1 MASIRKRTLPS
12 GKAVWLAGY
21 IDSGGKRR
29 FKQFD
34 RKRDAD
40 AFLTRAKAEVASG
53 THVPDRQA
61 STVND
66 AYALL
71 ISALEA
77 DKAAGATLHNYRVY
91 YGGHVKPFLGAR
103 LLPKLH
109 PADVGDWLEQ
119 LKTEGRTD
127 DTCRRAR
134 IVLGAVFDEAIRRRL
149 AHANPVRSLRSRRK
163 TRRAEIRE
171 VEETIRIPE
180 REVVRSMLAAAADTD
195 ALFLIARERSGEG
208 ARVVEVQRVSAEHPI
223 RQARAFRARHPE
235 VAVETFRPTSWL
247 RPLLATMA
255 LAGLRI
261 GEARGLSWAS
271 VEPEHLQVR
280 EGVDRYNVRDTVKTA
295 AALRSVPIGPQ
306 LATILANWRAR
317 TAGEGGLVFPSETG
331 TPIGY
336 PNIVNR
342 QLSPLQVAL
351 GIVAAD
357 GSPRWTAHSFR
368 HFAVSLW
375 IDEGAKIGQ
384 VSEWAGHESPEFTQR
399 VYGHLF
405 KAGRTD
411 RRAVTAGEL
420 SVLGAIE
427 PATPTQHGNDNALK
441 NGASAT
447 A

>member
-1 MASIRKRTLPS
+1 
-12 GKAVWLAGY
+12 
-21 IDSGGKRR
+21 
-29 FKQFD
+29 
-34 RKRDAD
+34 
-40 AFLTRAKAEVASG
+40 
-53 THVPDRQA
+53 
-61 STVND
+61 
-66 AYALL
+66 
-71 ISALEA
+71 
-77 DKAAGATLHNYRVY
+77 
-91 YGGHVKPFLGAR
+91 
-103 LLPKLH
+103 
-109 PADVGDWLEQ
+109 
-119 LKTEGRTD
+119 
-127 DTCRRAR
+127 
-134 IVLGAVFDEAIRRRL
+134 VLGAIFDEAIRRRL
-149 AHANPVRSLRSRRK
+149 AYANPVRSLRSRRK

-171 VEETIRIPE
+171 VEETVRIPE
-180 REVVRSMLAAAADTD
+180 RDVVRAMLAAAADTD
-195 ALFLIARERSGEG
+195 ALFLIAREQTGTGHRTI
-208 ARVVEVQRVSAEHPI
+208 EVQRVPAEHPI
-223 RQARAFRARHPE
+223 RAARAFRARHPGIE
-235 VAVETFRPTSWL
+235 VETFRPTPWL

-261 GEARGLSWAS
+261 GEARGLAWAR

-295 AALRSVPIGPQ
+295 AALRGVPIGPQ
-306 LATILANWRAR
+306 LAMILANWRAV
-317 TAGEGGLVFPSETG
+317 TGAADGLVFPSEAG

-342 QLSPLQVAL
+342 QLAPLQVTL

-411 RRAVTAGEL
+411 RRAITAGEL

-441 NGASAT
+441 NSSAAT
-447 A
+447 V

>member
-12 GKAVWLAGY
+12 GKVKWLAAYTDGA
-21 IDSGGKRR
+21 GQRR
-29 FKQFD
+29 FKQFET
-34 RKRDAD
+34 RKAAD
-40 AFLTRAKAEVASG
+40 AFMVRVRSEVAAGS
-53 THVPDRQA
+53 HVPDRAA
-61 STVND
+61 STVD
-66 AYALL
+66 QAYALL
-71 ISALEA
+71 IAALEA
-77 DKAAGATLHNYRVY
+77 DQAAGATLHNYRVY

-109 PADVGDWLEQ
+109 PADVGDWLER
-119 LKTEGRTD
+119 LKVEGRTD

-134 IVLGAVFDEAIRRRL
+134 IVLGAIFDEAIRRRL
-149 AHANPVRSLRSRRK
+149 AHANPVRSLRGRRK

-180 REVVRSMLAAAADTD
+180 RGVVRAMLAAAADTE

-208 ARVVEVQRVSAEHPI
+208 FRVVEVQRVSAEHPI

-235 VAVETFRPTSWL
+235 MAVETFRPTSWL

-280 EGVDRYNVRDTVKTA
+280 EGIDRYNVRDTVKTA

-342 QLSPLQVAL
+342 QLGPLQIAL

-441 NGASAT
+441 NGTSAT

>member
-1 MASIRKRTLPS
+1 MLPS
-12 GKAVWLAGY
+12 GKVKWLAAYSDNVGQ
-21 IDSGGKRR
+21 RR

-34 RKRDAD
+34 TRKEAD
-40 AFLTRAKAEVASG
+40 VFMVRVRSEVAAGS
-53 THVPDRQA
+53 HVPDRAA
-61 STVND
+61 STVD
-66 AYALL
+66 QAYALL
-71 ISALEA
+71 IAALEA
-77 DKAAGATLHNYRVY
+77 DQAARATLHNYRVY
-91 YGGHVKPFLGAR
+91 YLGHVKPYLGTR

-109 PADVGDWLEQ
+109 PADVGDWLER
-119 LKTEGRTD
+119 LKADGRTD
-127 DTCRRAR
+127 DTRRRAR
-134 IVLGAVFDEAIRRRL
+134 IVLGAIFDEAIRRRL

-180 REVVRSMLAAAADTD
+180 REVVRAMLAAAADTD
-195 ALFLIARERSGEG
+195 ALFLIARERGGEV
-208 ARVVEVQRVSAEHPI
+208 ASIIEVQRVSADHPI
-223 RQARAFRARHPE
+223 RAVRAFRTRHPGAE
-235 VAVETFRPTSWL
+235 VETFRPTSWL

-271 VEPEHLQVR
+271 VEPEHLKVR

-306 LATILANWRAR
+306 LATILANWQ
-317 TAGEGGLVFPSETG
+317 AGTTGDGDLVFPSEKG

-342 QLSPLQVAL
+342 QLGPLQIAL

-405 KAGRTD
+405 RAGRTD

-427 PATPTQHGNDNALK
+427 PATSTQHGNDNALK
-441 NGASAT
+441 NSASAT

>member
-1 MASIRKRTLPS
+1 MATIRERTLPS
-12 GKAVWLAGY
+12 GKTVWLAGY
-21 IDSGGKRR
+21 IDGGGKRR

-40 AFLTRAKAEVASG
+40 AHLTKVKAEVAAG
-53 THVPDRQA
+53 THVPDRAA
-61 STVND
+61 STVDD
-66 AYALL
+66 AYVLL

-91 YGGHVKPFLGAR
+91 YQGHVKPFLGSR

-109 PADVGDWLEQ
+109 PADVGDWLER
-119 LKTEGRTD
+119 LRAEGRTD

-134 IVLGAVFDEAIRRRL
+134 IVLGAIFDEAIRRRL
-149 AHANPVRSLRSRRK
+149 AHTNPVRSLRSRRK

-180 REVVRSMLAAAADTD
+180 REVVRAMLAAAADTE
-195 ALFLIARERSGEG
+195 ALFLIARERGREG
-208 ARVVEVQRVSAEHPI
+208 ARIIEVQRVSAEHPI
-223 RQARAFRARHPE
+223 KESRAFRAKHPGL
-235 VAVETFRPTSWL
+235 AVETFRPTPWL

-261 GEARGLSWAS
+261 GEARGLSWSS

-306 LATILANWRAR
+306 LATILVNWRAR

-342 QLSPLQVAL
+342 QLGPLQIAL
-351 GIVAAD
+351 GILAAD

>member
-12 GKAVWLAGY
+12 GKCVWLAGY
-21 IDSGGKRR
+21 IDGAGKRR

-34 RKRDAD
+34 RRRDAD
-40 AFLTRAKAEVASG
+40 AYLTKVKSEVAAG
-53 THVPDRQA
+53 THVPDRTA
-61 STVND
+61 STVDD

-71 ISALEA
+71 INALEA

-91 YGGHVKPFLGAR
+91 YQGHVKPFLGSR
-103 LLPKLH
+103 FLPKLH
-109 PADVGDWLEQ
+109 PADVGDWLER
-119 LKTEGRTD
+119 LKVEGRTD

-134 IVLGAVFDEAIRRRL
+134 IVLGAIFDEAIRRRL
-149 AHANPVRSLRSRRK
+149 AYANPVRSLRNRRK

-171 VEETIRIPE
+171 AEETIRIPE
-180 REVVRSMLAAAADTD
+180 REVVRAILATAADTE
-195 ALFLIARERSGEG
+195 ALFLIARERTKT
-208 ARVVEVQRVSAEHPI
+208 ACRTIEVQRVQAKHPI
-223 RQARAFRARHPE
+223 KEARAFRARFPGVE
-235 VAVETFRPTSWL
+235 VETFRPTPWL

-261 GEARGLSWAS
+261 GEARGLAWAR

-306 LATILANWRAR
+306 LATILANWRAWMG
-317 TAGEGGLVFPSETG
+317 AADGLVFPSEAG
-331 TPIGY
+331 TPLGY

-342 QLSPLQVAL
+342 QIGPLQIAL

-375 IDEGAKIGQ
+375 IDEGARIGQ

-405 KAGRTD
+405 RAGRTD

-441 NGASAT
+441 KGASAT

>member
-1 MASIRKRTLPS
+1 
-12 GKAVWLAGY
+12 
-21 IDSGGKRR
+21 
-29 FKQFD
+29 
-34 RKRDAD
+34 
-40 AFLTRAKAEVASG
+40 
-53 THVPDRQA
+53 
-61 STVND
+61 
-66 AYALL
+66 
-71 ISALEA
+71 
-77 DKAAGATLHNYRVY
+77 
-91 YGGHVKPFLGAR
+91 
-103 LLPKLH
+103 
-109 PADVGDWLEQ
+109 
-119 LKTEGRTD
+119 
-127 DTCRRAR
+127 
-134 IVLGAVFDEAIRRRL
+134 
-149 AHANPVRSLRSRRK
+149 
-163 TRRAEIRE
+163 
-171 VEETIRIPE
+171 
-180 REVVRSMLAAAADTD
+180 MLAAAADTE
-195 ALFLIARERSGEG
+195 ALFLIARERSGG
-208 ARVVEVQRVSAEHPI
+208 GSRLVEVQRVSAEHPI

-235 VAVETFRPTSWL
+235 LTVETFRPTPWL

-261 GEARGLSWAS
+261 GEARGLSWVS

-306 LATILANWRAR
+306 LATILANWRAGM
-317 TAGEGGLVFPSETG
+317 AGESGLVFPSETG

-342 QLSPLQVAL
+342 QLGPLQIAL

-441 NGASAT
+441 NGVSAT